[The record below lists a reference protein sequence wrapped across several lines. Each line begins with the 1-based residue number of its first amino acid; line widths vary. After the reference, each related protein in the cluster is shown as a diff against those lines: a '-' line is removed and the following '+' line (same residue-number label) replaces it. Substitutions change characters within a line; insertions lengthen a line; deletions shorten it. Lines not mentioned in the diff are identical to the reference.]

1 MVKIKK
7 HKQYKGCKAKKTV
20 KTVITQLILIIMA
33 FLAVF
38 PFLWMIS
45 TSLKGAEEVFSYP
58 PKLIPEVFHWEN
70 YKKAL
75 TDLPFD
81 KAYWNSIKLAVI
93 NVTGQVVTSAMAGYA
108 LGKLKFRGSK
118 IVFGGFIGVMMV
130 PYTVISIPLFLIF
143 SELNLIDTHLSI
155 ILMTF
160 AYMPMG
166 VFLCRQFIMAM
177 GKPKAVNGYV
187 ANVSHQNVEG
197 YTVEDT
203 SVSNIC
209 FESGALGSITG
220 SNCAVKNQWNG
231 RFRII
236 CENMVADFEDQN
248 HAKFTFTNED
258 KLRVENIIEDVDCT
272 YAEDCYFIETVRGN
286 RKPLADIREGY
297 QGLQL
302 VNAVVSSSQ
311 NDGSTIVI

>member
-1 MVKIKK
+1 MVIKK

-166 VFLCRQFIMAM
+166 VFLCRQFIMAIPNELM
-177 GKPKAVNGYV
+177 EAAIIDG
-187 ANVSHQNVEG
+187 AN
-197 YTVEDT
+197 Y
-203 SVSNIC
+203 
-209 FESGALGSITG
+209 GSIF
-220 SNCAVKNQWNG
+220 
-231 RFRII
+231 FRII
-236 CENMVADFEDQN
+236 VPLIKPALASLGIFSFMWNWNSFYTPLIFLNSQDKFPVPLLLNMFKGKYTVDWSLIMAASTISIIPVLIVYLFSQK
-248 HAKFTFTNED
+248 H
-258 KLRVENIIEDVDCT
+258 IIEGIT
-272 YAEDCYFIETVRGN
+272 IT
-286 RKPLADIREGY
+286 
-297 QGLQL
+297 GLK
-302 VNAVVSSSQ
+302 
-311 NDGSTIVI
+311 G

>member
-108 LGKLKFRGSK
+108 LGKLKFRGSN

-166 VFLCRQFIMAM
+166 VFLCRQFIMAIPNELM
-177 GKPKAVNGYV
+177 EAAIIDG
-187 ANVSHQNVEG
+187 AN
-197 YTVEDT
+197 Y
-203 SVSNIC
+203 
-209 FESGALGSITG
+209 GSIF
-220 SNCAVKNQWNG
+220 
-231 RFRII
+231 FRII
-236 CENMVADFEDQN
+236 VP
-248 HAKFTFTNED
+248 
-258 KLRVENIIEDVDCT
+258 LI
-272 YAEDCYFIETVRGN
+272 
-286 RKPLADIREGY
+286 KPALASLGIFSFMWNWNSFY
-297 QGLQL
+297 TPL
-302 VNAVVSSSQ
+302 S
-311 NDGSTIVI
+311 I

>member
-45 TSLKGAEEVFSYP
+45 TSLKGVEEVFSYP

-166 VFLCRQFIMAM
+166 VFLCRQFIMAIPNELM
-177 GKPKAVNGYV
+177 EAAIIDG
-187 ANVSHQNVEG
+187 AN
-197 YTVEDT
+197 Y
-203 SVSNIC
+203 
-209 FESGALGSITG
+209 GSIF
-220 SNCAVKNQWNG
+220 
-231 RFRII
+231 FRII
-236 CENMVADFEDQN
+236 VPLIKPALASLGIFSFMWNWNSFYTPLIFLNSQDKFPVPLLLNMFKGKYTVDWSLIMAASTISIIPVLIVYLFSQK
-248 HAKFTFTNED
+248 H
-258 KLRVENIIEDVDCT
+258 IIEGIT
-272 YAEDCYFIETVRGN
+272 IT
-286 RKPLADIREGY
+286 
-297 QGLQL
+297 GLK
-302 VNAVVSSSQ
+302 
-311 NDGSTIVI
+311 G